1 MGGDPAIAPRVITG
15 TVSQAHT
22 GSGAPKAVC
31 RPPSRL
37 TIRPRRRAIR
47 DLHHPDDAFTEAA
60 ERALLRISSSIDGW
74 RKSLPHAGRS
84 PESTSCSF
92 NAPAALALGLRAR
105 ASHAQGLSF
114 QGADFY
120 PEIED
125 KAAALGYFI
134 ISGHPFVDGNKRV
147 GHAAMEVLLLL
158 NNRRLDASVDDSERI
173 VLEIAN
179 GRCSRDQLAHWL
191 RAHTSPI
198 STESP

>member
-1 MGGDPAIAPRVITG
+1 MTTYLSLEQVLDLHRRQLRLFG
-15 TVSQAHT
+15 
-22 GSGAPKAVC
+22 GAP
-31 RPPSRL
+31 
-37 TIRPRRRAIR
+37 
-47 DLHHPDDAFTEAA
+47 
-60 ERALLRISSSIDGW
+60 
-74 RKSLPHAGRS
+74 
-84 PESTSCSF
+84 
-92 NAPAALALGLRAR
+92 GLRDRGALESAVAR
-105 ASHAQGLSF
+105 PQMTFGGEDL
-114 QGADFY
+114 Y

-158 NNRRLDASVDDSERI
+158 NNRRLDASVDDSEHI

-198 STESP
+198 STDSP

>member
-1 MGGDPAIAPRVITG
+1 MRYLTLAEVLELHQLLVQRTGGAAGVRDFGALESAIA
-15 TVSQAHT
+15 QA
-22 GSGAPKAVC
+22 
-31 RPPSRL
+31 R
-37 TIRPRRRAIR
+37 
-47 DLHHPDDAFTEAA
+47 
-60 ERALLRISSSIDGW
+60 
-74 RKSLPHAGRS
+74 
-84 PESTSCSF
+84 
-92 NAPAALALGLRAR
+92 
-105 ASHAQGLSF
+105 LSF

-125 KAAALGYFI
+125 KAAALGYSI

-158 NNRRLDASVDDSERI
+158 NNRRLDASVDDSEHI

-198 STESP
+198 STDSP